1 MFSIGS
7 FDYLSTQGL
16 PYILLAWLGMWL
28 LRSFATLFHEMGH
41 AIVAWLLTSEKV
53 SVCVGLNSAKPFSV
67 GQRMTIQFSFQKGIQ
82 GCTHYYEGRCP
93 VPVRLLVLLGGPI
106 LSLLIALLSGYLIF
120 SKSNEIWLEIPLVS
134 WFCCNSLAFLRAI
147 IPVRL
152 KPTDS
157 FPAGPPSDGLQ
168 IYHLFF
174 PEKKKL
180 E

>member
-67 GQRMTIQFSFQKGIQ
+67 GQKDDHSIFLSKRDTRLYPLLRGAFALCPFVYW
-82 GCTHYYEGRCP
+82 YY
-93 VPVRLLVLLGGPI
+93 LAD
-106 LSLLIALLSGYLIF
+106 LISY
-120 SKSNEIWLEIPLVS
+120 P
-134 WFCCNSLAFLRAI
+134 
-147 IPVRL
+147 
-152 KPTDS
+152 
-157 FPAGPPSDGLQ
+157 
-168 IYHLFF
+168 Y
-174 PEKKKL
+174 
-180 E
+180 